1 MLPIPHDVR
10 PTLTQYIA
18 RTMTTIGDR
27 LGVARDATLLASCK
41 ALHSAEDLLIL
52 EHLDSG
58 EENVLFSL
66 QVVKKNKRGYNQNR
80 ALVVTTLAIY
90 NFAVGVRKL
99 P

>member
-1 MLPIPHDVR
+1 
-10 PTLTQYIA
+10 
-18 RTMTTIGDR
+18 MTRIGDR
-27 LGVARDATLLASCK
+27 LGVARDATLLASFK

-52 EHLDSG
+52 EHLGAD